1 MNHWPH
7 TPNSHF
13 QFTGGESKTQVSV
26 TTCLIG
32 GIEVFALNSLLC
44 RHVLQQNFSCCRRQ
58 LLFCWA
64 ISRLMVPWGLQ
75 ACDWH
80 ILSSQ
85 RWKNN
90 QPTKTKPGNDCLCSS
105 PSFWVFFSSPSWWR
119 DTALEKRP
127 LSFYWVVNYTGTATH
142 GLATG
147 HHELGG
153 VNPTH

>member
-13 QFTGGESKTQVSV
+13 QFTGGGSKTQVSV

-90 QPTKTKPGNDCLCSS
+90 QPTNQNQGMIVYVPLLPSESFSHPHPDGVTLLWRKDLS
-105 PSFWVFFSSPSWWR
+105 PSTEQWTIQGQLLMAWPQGI
-119 DTALEKRP
+119 T
-127 LSFYWVVNYTGTATH
+127 N
-142 GLATG
+142 
-147 HHELGG
+147 
-153 VNPTH
+153 